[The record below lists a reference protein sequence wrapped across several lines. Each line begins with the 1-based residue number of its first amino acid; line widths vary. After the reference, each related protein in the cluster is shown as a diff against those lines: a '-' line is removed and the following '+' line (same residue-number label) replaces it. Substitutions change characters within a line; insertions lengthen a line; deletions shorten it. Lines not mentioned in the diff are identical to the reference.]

1 MWEWNKERSKYFYY
15 HPAFG
20 NRKLQKMRTYSHFDS
35 IITLILFY
43 DNYKSTTRWRT
54 EVSILSK
61 L

>member
-1 MWEWNKERSKYFYY
+1 MWEKNQGKYFYY

-35 IITLILFY
+35 IITGILSY
-43 DNYKSTTRWRT
+43 DEYKQTTSFGT
-54 EVSILSK
+54 GVSILSK

>member
-15 HPAFG
+15 SHAFG

-35 IITLILFY
+35 IITGILFY
-43 DNYKSTTRWRT
+43 DESKQTTSLET
-54 EVSILSK
+54 GVSILSK

>member
-1 MWEWNKERSKYFYY
+1 MWEKKQSKYFYY

-20 NRKLQKMRTYSHFDS
+20 NRKLQKMRTYSHFES
-35 IITLILFY
+35 IITTILFY

-54 EVSILSK
+54 RISILSK